1 MDNHGMDDHDLDIK
15 RLDDPKWKLL
25 LENPKVRILAA
36 LALGVA
42 LGSGATWGM
51 LRTDQP
57 KSSKA
62 TLMEQRKADP
72 KIKAQ
77 SNGSIRPVKQTTA
90 SKKSKSPVKVAKKDT
105 KKHAVTSASAKKKST
120 AKPATSKAKSA
131 TSTKRAASKAKP
143 ATKTTT
149 TAKSAKKKKRSTTA
163 KPANASTKPATTK
176 PATST
181 SNTSALKPPVVDS
194 KSAQPVTTADSSAS
208 ERRARIH
215 TMVPE

>member
-1 MDNHGMDDHDLDIK
+1 MDNHGMDDHDMDIK

-25 LENPKVRILAA
+25 LENPKVRLAAA
-36 LALGVA
+36 LAVGLA
-42 LGSGATWGM
+42 LGSGATW
-51 LRTDQP
+51 
-57 KSSKA
+57 A
-62 TLMEQRKADP
+62 TLSKDAPKNAKISNAELRDSAGKPKNAACHGPLKA
-72 KIKAQ
+72 
-77 SNGSIRPVKQTTA
+77 VKQSTA
-90 SKKSKSPVKVAKKDT
+90 GKKKPPVPVAKKNT
-105 KKHAVTSASAKKKST
+105 KKPVVTSASAKKKST
-120 AKPATSKAKSA
+120 AKPATTKAKSA
-131 TSTKRAASKAKP
+131 TSTKTATSKTKP

-149 TAKSAKKKKRSTTA
+149 TAKSTKKKKRSTTA

-194 KSAQPVTTADSSAS
+194 KCAQPVTTADSSAS

>member
-36 LALGVA
+36 VALGVA

-57 KSSKA
+57 KSAKA

-77 SNGSIRPVKQTTA
+77 SNGSTRSVKQNTA

-120 AKPATSKAKSA
+120 A
-131 TSTKRAASKAKP
+131 
-143 ATKTTT
+143 
-149 TAKSAKKKKRSTTA
+149 
-163 KPANASTKPATTK
+163 K

>member
-25 LENPKVRILAA
+25 LENPKVRLAAA
-36 LALGVA
+36 LAVGLA
-42 LGSGATWGM
+42 LGSGATW
-51 LRTDQP
+51 
-57 KSSKA
+57 A
-62 TLMEQRKADP
+62 TLSKDAPKNAKISNVELRDSAGKPKNAACHGPLKA
-72 KIKAQ
+72 
-77 SNGSIRPVKQTTA
+77 VKQTTA
-90 SKKSKSPVKVAKKDT
+90 SKKKPPVPVAKKNT
-105 KKHAVTSASAKKKST
+105 KKPVVTSAKKKST
-120 AKPATSKAKSA
+120 AKPATTKAKSA
-131 TSTKRAASKAKP
+131 TTSTKTATTSKAKP

-149 TAKSAKKKKRSTTA
+149 TAKSTKKKKRSTTA

-181 SNTSALKPPVVDS
+181 SNTSALKPPVADS

>member
-15 RLDDPKWKLL
+15 RLDDPKWKLM
-25 LENPKVRILAA
+25 LENPKVRLVAA

-51 LRTDQP
+51 LKTDQP
-57 KSSKA
+57 RSAKG
-62 TLMEQRKADP
+62 TIIEQRKADP

-77 SNGSIRPVKQTTA
+77 SNSGSTRSVKQTTA
-90 SKKSKSPVKVAKKDT
+90 TKKSKTPVKVVKKDT
-105 KKHAVTSASAKKKST
+105 KKHPVTSTSAKKKST
-120 AKPATSKAKSA
+120 SKPATSK
-131 TSTKRAASKAKP
+131 TKP

-149 TAKSAKKKKRSTTA
+149 TAKATKKKKRSTTA

-181 SNTSALKPPVVDS
+181 SNTTALKPPAVDS
-194 KSAQPVTTADSSAS
+194 KSAQPVTTA
-208 ERRARIH
+208 RIH

>member
-1 MDNHGMDDHDLDIK
+1 MDNHGMDDHDMDIK

-25 LENPKVRILAA
+25 LENPKVRLAAA
-36 LALGVA
+36 LAVGLA
-42 LGSGATWGM
+42 LGSGATW
-51 LRTDQP
+51 
-57 KSSKA
+57 A
-62 TLMEQRKADP
+62 TLSKDAPKNAKLSNVELRDSAGKPKNAACHGPLKA
-72 KIKAQ
+72 
-77 SNGSIRPVKQTTA
+77 VKQSTA
-90 SKKSKSPVKVAKKDT
+90 SKKKPPVPVAKKNT
-105 KKHAVTSASAKKKST
+105 KKPVVTSASAKKKST
-120 AKPATSKAKSA
+120 AKPTTKAKSA
-131 TSTKRAASKAKP
+131 TSTKTATSKTKP

-149 TAKSAKKKKRSTTA
+149 TAKSTKKKKRSTTA